1 MCDAENQAR
10 EWIFYI
16 QDMLGFGENVLSFT
30 NGLDKDAFVADM
42 RTYAA
47 TLRYIELIGEAATHV
62 PASVRQLHPDIP
74 WRAMIGARNRLAHS
88 YLYISDSAVCWIPPK
103 RIRLDLPLDSTSDA
117 NRKAARC
124 FHPLHNASMT

>member
-30 NGLDKDAFVADM
+30 DGLDKDAFVADM

-47 TLRYIELIGEAATHV
+47 TLGYIEPLARLLPTSPPACVSCIPIFPGE
-62 PASVRQLHPDIP
+62 R
-74 WRAMIGARNRLAHS
+74 
-88 YLYISDSAVCWIPPK
+88 
-103 RIRLDLPLDSTSDA
+103 
-117 NRKAARC
+117 
-124 FHPLHNASMT
+124 

>member
-47 TLRYIELIGEAATHV
+47 TLRYIELIGDCY
-62 PASVRQLHPDIP
+62 PRPRQRASVASRYSLASDDRSPKP
-74 WRAMIGARNRLAHS
+74 PGA
-88 YLYISDSAVCWIPPK
+88 
-103 RIRLDLPLDSTSDA
+103 
-117 NRKAARC
+117 
-124 FHPLHNASMT
+124 